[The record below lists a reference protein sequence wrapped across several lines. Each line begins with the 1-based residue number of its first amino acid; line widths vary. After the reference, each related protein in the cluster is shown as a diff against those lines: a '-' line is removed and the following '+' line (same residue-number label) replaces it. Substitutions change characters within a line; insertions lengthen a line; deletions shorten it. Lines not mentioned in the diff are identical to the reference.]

1 MDVQRKTIQS
11 LTVALDEKREE
22 LSAFYRQFGT
32 KLFNDSADPLVLGGA
47 LSAERVDTWRNLMES
62 RAQDV
67 QAIAEIKAALT
78 RQQELTQFRKELNAN
93 LAEEKKRYNEQLG
106 ELGRAFYERYT
117 DDDSPDFRDTYE
129 KASVEGKA
137 LDRLEERRAQLRR
150 ELDESGFFGKMFL
163 QFKMASLAS
172 NVRQRKARI
181 DRILVEG
188 AEGLLKSG
196 ALETRANAGD
206 LEPPMFEEYASL
218 QDTAFRLESIKKRS
232 GTLDDD
238 FAAVASKLAAWGASE
253 NPLRRTEDLRVR
265 VRDTDKRIDSL
276 IIQSAREYSD
286 KFVDDDG
293 KSVLGD
299 TGDGHTFSDMG
310 AYSHQLEQVATLRSA
325 ISAIRRKI
333 DVLETSVRIDS
344 LDRNIAG
351 YERNI
356 AECERKIRH
365 LEETAESL
373 KKSIQDAELERSRLV
388 EHRDSIEKTL
398 GSD

>member
-1 MDVQRKTIQS
+1 MDQRKTIQS

-32 KLFNDSADPLVLGGA
+32 RLFNDSADPLALGGA

-67 QAIAEIKAALT
+67 QAIAEIKAALS
-78 RQQELTQFRKELNAN
+78 RQQELNQFRKELNAN
-93 LAEEKKRYNEQLG
+93 LAEEENRYKEQLG

-117 DDDSPDFRDTYE
+117 DADREAFGETYE
-129 KASVEGKA
+129 KASIEGKA
-137 LDRLEERRAQLRR
+137 LDRLEERRVQLRR
-150 ELDESGFFGKMFL
+150 ELDESGFFGKLFL

-181 DRILVEG
+181 DRILTEG
-188 AEGLLKSG
+188 AESLLKSG
-196 ALETRANAGD
+196 VLESRANVGNLET
-206 LEPPMFEEYASL
+206 PMLEEYTSL
-218 QDTAFRLESIKKRS
+218 QDTSFRLENIKKRS
-232 GTLDDD
+232 GSLDDD
-238 FAAVASKLAAWGASE
+238 FAAVTSTFAAWGASE
-253 NPLRRTEDLRVR
+253 NPLRRVEDFRVR

-310 AYSHQLEQVATLRSA
+310 AYSHQLEQVATLRSS

-333 DVLETSVRIDS
+333 DILETSVKIDS

-365 LEETAESL
+365 LEEMTESL
-373 KKSIQDAELERSRLV
+373 KKSIQDAEAERSRLV
-388 EHRDSIEKTL
+388 EHRDSIENIL
-398 GSD
+398 DVD

>member
-1 MDVQRKTIQS
+1 MDQRKTIQG
-11 LTVALDEKREE
+11 LTVDLDEKREE

-47 LSAERVDTWRNLMES
+47 LSAERVDTWRNLMDS
-62 RAQDV
+62 RSQDV
-67 QAIAEIKAALT
+67 QAITEIKAALT
-78 RQQELTQFRKELNAN
+78 RQQELNQFRKELNAN
-93 LAEEKKRYNEQLG
+93 LAEEKNRYNEQLG
-106 ELGRAFYERYT
+106 ELGRSFYERYT
-117 DDDSPDFRDTYE
+117 DADSEAFGETYE
-129 KASVEGKA
+129 KASIEGKA
-137 LDRLEERRAQLRR
+137 LDRLEDRRTQLRR

-163 QFKMASLAS
+163 QFKMASLSS

-181 DRILVEG
+181 DRILAEG
-188 AEGLLKSG
+188 AEALFKGGTLEARANSG
-196 ALETRANAGD
+196 NLET
-206 LEPPMFEEYASL
+206 PMIEQYTSL
-218 QDTAFRLESIKKRS
+218 QDTAFRLETIKKRS

-238 FAAVASKLAAWGASE
+238 FSAVAATLAAWGASE
-253 NPLRRTEDLRVR
+253 NPLRRIEDFRLR

-310 AYSHQLEQVATLRSA
+310 AYSHQLEQVAALRSS

-333 DVLETSVRIDS
+333 DVLETSVKIDS

-356 AECERKIRH
+356 ADCERKIRH
-365 LEETAESL
+365 LAEMTESL
-373 KKSIQDAELERSRLV
+373 RKSIGDAEAERIRLV
-388 EHRDSIEKTL
+388 EHRESVEKTL
-398 GSD
+398 DVD